1 MATKCAI
8 NGRQWGAY
16 DGRRQVGATG
26 RIVQHDERREEQDA
40 FAVDGRRASRL
51 PSSDQP
57 VDGRPQET

>member
-1 MATKCAI
+1 M
-8 NGRQWGAY
+8 GGGVLLSF
-16 DGRRQVGATG
+16 DSFSVVVGATG